1 MFSLFRSDPKKKLEK
16 QYNQKLEQAR
26 NAQRAG
32 NMPLFATLTA
42 EAESIGE
49 QLDALASNEPADMR
63 EQD

>member
-49 QLDALASNEPADMR
+49 ELDALASNDSN
-63 EQD
+63 